1 MASIDLSPIDTERR
15 AALRQVHHG
24 LTYVA
29 TFGAGWIAG
38 LITCAGAV
46 LGWW

>member
-15 AALRQVHHG
+15 AALRTIHTG
-24 LTYVA
+24 LTYLL
-29 TFGAGWIAG
+29 TFGIGWAAG
-38 LITCAGAV
+38 LIHCAGFV

>member
-1 MASIDLSPIDTERR
+1 MATIDQATTDIKTRS
-15 AALRQVHHG
+15 ALRKVYHG
-24 LTYVA
+24 LTYIA
-29 TFGAGWIAG
+29 TFGTGWLAG